1 MIKAEYEKEAPKG
14 TFTIEI
20 KVDGVDAPFVLK
32 VVDLTADQTLP
43 EADRQVYAS
52 TPQLA
57 GPSVGVGPGVAPGG
71 TGETCTLEVQ
81 IPWIGANRNST
92 PTTMPIAAATKVARS
107 PSVRTRTHA
116 T

>member
-1 MIKAEYEKEAPKG
+1 MRTPTYAMLGASDHTSTTKN
-14 TFTIEI
+14 
-20 KVDGVDAPFVLK
+20 GVGKMGCLC
-32 VVDLTADQTLP
+32 QS
-43 EADRQVYAS
+43 AS

-71 TGETCTLEVQ
+71 TGETGETCTLEVQ

>member
-1 MIKAEYEKEAPKG
+1 MRTPTYAMLGASDHTSTMKNGIGKMG
-14 TFTIEI
+14 C
-20 KVDGVDAPFVLK
+20 LC
-32 VVDLTADQTLP
+32 QS
-43 EADRQVYAS
+43 AS

-92 PTTMPIAAATKVARS
+92 PTTMPTAAAQKVARS
-107 PSVRTRTHA
+107 PIVRTRTLA
-116 T
+116 TYLEAWA